1 MYIMGVGLMRKLQF
15 KSKEDEN
22 LENAAIRLSEYI
34 ITMTGDWLYHVS
46 CEGIEKLIDSGKFS
60 FVYFGQLDDLYG
72 GKMDHLKK
80 VIAFDRFTFFDER
93 VYFYFNDDKECA
105 KARQFDQEKPAV
117 ALYLGK
123 DTLPFSL
130 TEESEMSYDY
140 LVQWISSCIVEF
152 NMKWG

>member
-1 MYIMGVGLMRKLQF
+1 
-15 KSKEDEN
+15 
-22 LENAAIRLSEYI
+22 
-34 ITMTGDWLYHVS
+34 
-46 CEGIEKLIDSGKFS
+46 
-60 FVYFGQLDDLYG
+60 
-72 GKMDHLKK
+72 MDHLKK